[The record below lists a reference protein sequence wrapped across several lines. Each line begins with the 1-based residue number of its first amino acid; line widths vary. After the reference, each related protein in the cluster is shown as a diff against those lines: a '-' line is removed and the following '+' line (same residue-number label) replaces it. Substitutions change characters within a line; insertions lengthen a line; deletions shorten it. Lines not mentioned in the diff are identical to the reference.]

1 MVREQLSENLSSKR
15 TIFNVIVAQH
25 SNMGFLGNIFIR
37 EKRIPFFVG
46 VAYIQKV
53 ET

>member
-1 MVREQLSENLSSKR
+1 
-15 TIFNVIVAQH
+15 
-25 SNMGFLGNIFIR
+25 MGFLGNIFIR

>member
-1 MVREQLSENLSSKR
+1 
-15 TIFNVIVAQH
+15 
-25 SNMGFLGNIFIR
+25 MGFLGNIFIR

-53 ET
+53 AI